1 MMFSSN
7 EIVVLDGATG
17 TELDR
22 LGLDLSMPLWSARAM
37 EDAPDK
43 LRQVH
48 RIYLESGAGAII
60 TNTFRTHRRSLAKAG
75 LGSESGRL
83 TRLAVDIAREAIEE
97 TSCSSLL
104 LGSVAPLEDCYSP
117 SLSPGFDICHEEHG
131 WLIADLVESGVDG
144 ILIETM
150 CTGHESLAAS
160 RAAQEKAPGR
170 WGISFCLDE
179 RAEEPGMLQDGTRL
193 SSLIPDILEASFIGI
208 NCVSAIG
215 MGEQVRHLRTHLP
228 DSMPIM
234 AYGNVGYADEEGGWI
249 STDAIEP
256 DIYAAYA
263 MDWIERGASIVGGCC
278 GTTPASI
285 AAIRSTLD
293 NLADS
298 VPESWPQ

>member
-1 MMFSSN
+1 
-7 EIVVLDGATG
+7 
-17 TELDR
+17 
-22 LGLDLSMPLWSARAM
+22 
-37 EDAPDK
+37 
-43 LRQVH
+43 
-48 RIYLESGAGAII
+48 
-60 TNTFRTHRRSLAKAG
+60 
-75 LGSESGRL
+75 
-83 TRLAVDIAREAIEE
+83 
-97 TSCSSLL
+97 
-104 LGSVAPLEDCYSP
+104 
-117 SLSPGFDICHEEHG
+117 
-131 WLIADLVESGVDG
+131 
-144 ILIETM
+144 
-150 CTGHESLAAS
+150 
-160 RAAQEKAPGR
+160 
-170 WGISFCLDE
+170 
-179 RAEEPGMLQDGTRL
+179 MLQDGTRL

-208 NCVSAIG
+208 NCVSATG

-298 VPESWPQ
+298 VPECWPQ